1 MAIVSGKLGIP
12 VYDAFLSPAGIG
24 VITQRGRPIAHTTCY
39 VHGPTRAD
47 QWSIIRPVRL
57 AGTDRRR
64 PHFISRSMDHHGSLP
79 DSIFTQAIDRVTPN
93 GPKCWD
99 CVIQFP

>member
-12 VYDAFLSPAGIG
+12 VYDAFLSPASIG
-24 VITQRGRPIAHTTCY
+24 VITQRGRPIAYTTRD
-39 VHGPTRAD
+39 VHGLTWTD
-47 QWSIIRPVRL
+47 QWSIIGPVRL
-57 AGTDRRR
+57 ARTDCRR
-64 PHFISRSMDHHGSLP
+64 PYFIRRSMDHHGCLP
-79 DSIFTQAIDRVTPN
+79 DSILAQAIDRDTPD